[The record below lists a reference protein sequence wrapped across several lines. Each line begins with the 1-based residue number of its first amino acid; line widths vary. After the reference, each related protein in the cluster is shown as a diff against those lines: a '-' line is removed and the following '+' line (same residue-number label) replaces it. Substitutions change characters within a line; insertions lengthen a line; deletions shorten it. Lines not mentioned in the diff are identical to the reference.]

1 MMGSS
6 AVLGRERA
14 DLAGSIRSLGGATK
28 ELCQYSGA
36 PYQPTWVLLCIKPG
50 QEKAKKASEEK
61 QDRERDEKGAAIT
74 TIFSAHQGHGWRGET
89 RENRAQG

>member
-1 MMGSS
+1 MGSS

-36 PYQPTWVLLCIKPG
+36 PYQPTWVLLRVKPG
-50 QEKAKKASEEK
+50 QENAKKASEEK
-61 QDRERDEKGAAIT
+61 QDDKHIEQHYTWKNVTKEVSYIRT
-74 TIFSAHQGHGWRGET
+74 NS
-89 RENRAQG
+89 

>member
-1 MMGSS
+1 MGSS

-36 PYQPTWVLLCIKPG
+36 PYQPTWVILRSKPG
-50 QEKAKKASEEK
+50 QENAKKASKEK
-61 QDRERDEKGAAIT
+61 QDRERDGKGAAIT